1 MSLFQW
7 KGGSRMFCGPLEGV
21 VELLTNPYIS
31 AVTTPLAEDNGEEGE
46 GSGAVRIGVK
56 VRGPPGTRKLCFY
69 FLEELLGIIDQV
81 WINYKPQNYI
91 LKTCICSLTTISI
104 F

>member
-21 VELLTNPYIS
+21 VELLES
-31 AVTTPLAEDNGEEGE
+31 KAGEVMASKDTLTSE
-46 GSGAVRIGVK
+46 VMTVKTMIGVK
-56 VRGPPGTRKLCFY
+56 VRGPVGSRKLCFY

-81 WINYKPQNYI
+81 HSFIHSFI
-91 LKTCICSLTTISI
+91 
-104 F
+104 